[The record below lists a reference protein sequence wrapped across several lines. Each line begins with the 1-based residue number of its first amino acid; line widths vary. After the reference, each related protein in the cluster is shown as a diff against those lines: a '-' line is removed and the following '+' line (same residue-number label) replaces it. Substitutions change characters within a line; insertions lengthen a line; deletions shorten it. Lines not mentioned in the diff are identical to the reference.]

1 MRLGECV
8 YEESKKSKWKF
19 YFSHFFATAKHES
32 RDVEINTQRERDEI
46 YKIEIFVVSCSLS
59 QPQY

>member
-1 MRLGECV
+1 V
-8 YEESKKSKWKF
+8 YTKKARNLNENST
-19 YFSHFFATAKHES
+19 SPIFFATAKHES